1 MYRFTTD
8 NPKNNLESAL
18 NLFYAKDGE
27 AWIRGGGPEPNYDD
41 VTLFVFIRRVIK
53 ALLQNTDHV
62 DELENDTLSEIMFDW
77 LQDGPESI
85 PGVIALLYESAW
97 AFAEIRTRLAAFED
111 LEMTPEAIENQLTN
125 FSSFLMEMT
134 GGRMSKTN
142 YTVQAMVA
150 EANNHFESVCDE
162 CSDRQEQ
169 AEIKKAMETANE
181 TKMMFATEEEN
192 HHDKETFVRNLG
204 WLLSQTREQVERC
217 YLDEEEQVHVV
228 FRGGSERTVNVKH
241 DSYTAIIRDVAKAL

>member
-1 MYRFTTD
+1 MDRLTRPDIEALQTAVRFMGTEVKIQD
-8 NPKNNLESAL
+8 ISDKLVHLIL
-18 NLFYAKDGE
+18 N
-27 AWIRGGGPEPNYDD
+27 GPTING
-41 VTLFVFIRRVIK
+41 INK
-53 ALLQNTDHV
+53 
-62 DELENDTLSEIMFDW
+62 DTLRHMVR
-77 LQDGPESI
+77 Q
-85 PGVIALLYESAW
+85 LYNELKAY
-97 AFAEIRTRLAAFED
+97 ED
-111 LEMTPEAIENQLTN
+111 LEMTPEDIEHTLKN

-150 EANNHFESVCDE
+150 EANDHFESVCDE
-162 CSDRQEQ
+162 CSDRQEL
-169 AEIKKAMETANE
+169 AEIKKEMEIANE

-192 HHDKETFVRNLG
+192 QHDKEIFVRNLG

-241 DSYTAIIRDVAKAL
+241 DSYAAIIRDVAKAL